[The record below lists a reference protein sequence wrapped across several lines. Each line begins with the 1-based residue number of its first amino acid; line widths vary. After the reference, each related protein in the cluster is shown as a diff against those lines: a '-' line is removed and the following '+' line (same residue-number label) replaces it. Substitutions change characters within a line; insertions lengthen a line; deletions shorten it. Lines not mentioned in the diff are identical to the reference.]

1 MSKKLK
7 EAYEILDEIQ
17 SYSRSTKHMTIS
29 MTKKSELREL
39 ISELTV
45 DLEKL
50 QAWLRTEQSKRKSKF
65 SDDELTGRALDITN
79 MEHDIQAIRD
89 RQKIGYIRMHAGSG
103 HGAIEMSTSRD
114 LAMRIQR
121 PSTAASNTSI
131 SCGGALNTT
140 PLTDEQKS
148 QLKSIRQR
156 DEDMGVL
163 MDGIEEGA
171 MNLRYVAIA
180 QNEEVKL
187 HSIMLDEV
195 GVNMDSAQDKVT
207 NVNRRLQ
214 VTLKKFRTADRLCID
229 IVCFLIT
236 VGLLMVLYQITN
248 D

>member
-1 MSKKLK
+1 
-7 EAYEILDEIQ
+7 
-17 SYSRSTKHMTIS
+17 
-29 MTKKSELREL
+29 
-39 ISELTV
+39 
-45 DLEKL
+45 
-50 QAWLRTEQSKRKSKF
+50 
-65 SDDELTGRALDITN
+65 
-79 MEHDIQAIRD
+79 
-89 RQKIGYIRMHAGSG
+89 
-103 HGAIEMSTSRD
+103 
-114 LAMRIQR
+114 
-121 PSTAASNTSI
+121 
-131 SCGGALNTT
+131 
-140 PLTDEQKS
+140 
-148 QLKSIRQR
+148 
-156 DEDMGVL
+156 